1 MYLYRIGGC
10 IYTCIHACIHTYAC
24 VCVCMRACMCLP
36 VDPVSFSR
44 QCVPAWRTGGCRNR
58 SCVSHTVL
66 SYQFLHVRCYFGQGS
81 GASMSERNPLNIY
94 IRWLPQ
100 SSLHSRTAPAMLS
113 SPSSSNICLRRSR
126 RIRANT
132 ILGATVS
139 NVIFFA
145 STSEPATNEE
155 CHT

>member
-1 MYLYRIGGC
+1 MHVY
-10 IYTCIHACIHTYAC
+10 IHMR

-132 ILGATVS
+132 ILGATRF
-139 NVIFFA
+139 FFA
-145 STSEPATNEE
+145 STSEPATNEDKMPHLKTRRAFRALE
-155 CHT
+155 K